1 MTLEELN
8 IELQKLIGE
17 NVSFKRIAG
26 NSIIIYFF
34 GEPGDDSVVSVF
46 IDPAWRYER
55 QGKVL
60 VGSYDF
66 PFDES
71 DFKSKE
77 EYQETFERLCSITDD
92 LESARLEDVGVDL
105 ESSDIFM
112 KFSDGQAVR
121 NFANSAVDDKAW
133 TYRNHPQKLAAFVS
147 PLGVRLR
154 SEEDREV

>member
-17 NVSFKRIAG
+17 IVSFKRIAG

-34 GEPGDDSVVSVF
+34 GEPGEDSVVSVF

-71 DFKSKE
+71 AFESQE
-77 EYQETFERLCSITDD
+77 EYQETFERLCSITDN
-92 LESARLEDVGVDL
+92 LEGAMLEDVGVNL

-112 KFSDGQAVR
+112 KFSDRQVVR
-121 NFANSAVDDKAW
+121 NFANSGLDEKAW
-133 TYRNHPQKLAAFVS
+133 SYRNHPRGLSAYVS

-154 SEEDREV
+154 CEEGGEV